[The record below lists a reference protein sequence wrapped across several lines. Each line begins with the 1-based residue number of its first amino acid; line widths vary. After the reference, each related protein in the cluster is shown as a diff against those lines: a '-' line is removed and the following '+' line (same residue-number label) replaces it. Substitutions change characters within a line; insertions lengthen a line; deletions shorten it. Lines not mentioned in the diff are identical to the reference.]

1 MMKKHFGAFAI
12 AATIATSLAYAAT
25 NQTKV
30 MYKTADGA
38 YIVNTTTLTPK
49 VKGFQG
55 ATPLEVTIKKNRVV
69 KVTPLPNRETP
80 KFFAKVK
87 ALVLPKYAGMKVAK
101 AADTNAVDGATG
113 ATFSSKAVKA
123 NVAAAVAYYKAH
135 K

>member
-1 MMKKHFGAFAI
+1 MKKKLAAFAI
-12 AATIATSLAYAAT
+12 AATIASSFVYAAT
-25 NQTKV
+25 NQAKV

-38 YIVNTTTLTPK
+38 YVVNTTTLAPK
-49 VKGFQG
+49 VKGFRG
-55 ATPLEVTIKKNRVV
+55 ATPLEVTIKKNKVV
-69 KVTPLPNRETP
+69 KVTALPNRETP

-87 ALVLPKYAGMKVAK
+87 AVVLSKYAGMKVAK
-101 AADTNAVDGATG
+101 AANVNAVDGATG